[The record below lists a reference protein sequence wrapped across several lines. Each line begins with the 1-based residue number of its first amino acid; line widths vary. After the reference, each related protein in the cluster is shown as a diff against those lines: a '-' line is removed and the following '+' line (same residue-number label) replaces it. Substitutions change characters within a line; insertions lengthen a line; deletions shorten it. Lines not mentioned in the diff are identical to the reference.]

1 MYSETVSDE
10 SPRLLLL
17 RQALQQGQQEALET
31 FWQEIEQQG
40 TPLIEET
47 PEAAY
52 SLLTFVWRERE
63 DTANV
68 VIIGGPIAVSDLS
81 QGQMTHL
88 EDTDLWYKTFRARND
103 LRNVYQL
110 SPNDSLVPFAEVDNW
125 EERSKTFCVDPL
137 NPHIYTFPN
146 DPDNLQPYDYRA
158 SILELPNAPDQRW
171 IEPQA
176 GVARGMVSKE
186 YIKSAFLGNE
196 RRVWVYT
203 PPDYSTEHE
212 PYHLLVMF
220 DGWASIAF
228 IPTPVILDNLFAA
241 GLLPPMV
248 AVIPDS
254 LNRSCELVLHDPF
267 VEFLAQELLPW
278 VYERYHVTHD
288 PSRTIVGGS
297 SAGGLTAAFAA
308 LRHPEIFG
316 NVLSQ
321 SGAFW
326 MGRDGEGE
334 WLARQYALSTTV
346 PVHFYL
352 EIGLQEG
359 TTDMLASN
367 RHMRDILETKG
378 YELYYTEFNGGHT
391 YLCWRGSLAQGL
403 LALVGNTSLG

>member
-1 MYSETVSDE
+1 
-10 SPRLLLL
+10 
-17 RQALQQGQQEALET
+17 
-31 FWQEIEQQG
+31 
-40 TPLIEET
+40 
-47 PEAAY
+47 
-52 SLLTFVWRERE
+52 SLLTFIWRERE
-63 DTANV
+63 ETSNV

-81 QGQMTHL
+81 KGQMTHL
-88 EDTDLWYKTFRARND
+88 ENTDVWYKTFRVRTD

-110 SPNDSLVPFAEVDNW
+110 SPNDSLVPFAEVENW

-137 NPHIYTFPN
+137 NPHIYTFPD
-146 DPDNLQPYDYRA
+146 DPDDSEPYDYRV

-176 GVARGMVSKE
+176 GVARGTVRKE
-186 YIKSAFLGNE
+186 YIRSALLENE

-203 PPDYSTEHE
+203 PPDYSAEHE
-212 PYHLLVMF
+212 PYHLLVIF
-220 DGWASIAF
+220 DGWASTAF
-228 IPTPVILDNLFAA
+228 IPTPVILDNLSVA

-254 LNRSCELVLHDPF
+254 PNRSCELSLHEPF
-267 VEFLAQELLPW
+267 VDFLAQELLPW

-288 PSRTIVGGS
+288 PAHTILSGS

-308 LRHPEIFG
+308 LRKPELFG

-326 MGRDGEGE
+326 MGRDEEEGE
-334 WLARQYALSTTV
+334 WLARQYALSPKV
-346 PVHFYL
+346 PVRFYL

-359 TTDMLASN
+359 ATDMLASN
-367 RHMRDILETKG
+367 RHMRNILEAKG
-378 YELYYTEFNGGHT
+378 YELHYAELNGGHT

-403 LALVGNTSLG
+403 LALAGSKSLE